1 MTSQAS
7 RTAHDG
13 SELRRAPITRPLYH
27 TAHGSTH
34 RRHVN
39 HVLTASMT
47 PYYDGLLS
55 IESYPD
61 EPFIA
66 PHAGP
71 SVERI
76 CALCEELAATT
87 SESEAL
93 QLVSARIAEMMG
105 GARVTILVAQDST
118 AQHDSLRGETLASL
132 SAYGQGADG
141 IDVPLVS
148 GGTRL
153 GLLRIVPHMAEAW
166 PAYDAQLLRLIGVV
180 LAQTL
185 DRHRLRGAL
194 GQHGADVAS
203 SHERWEAF
211 LGRVAHEVKT
221 PLTGISGHAQLV
233 RRYVRTARNAATGKL
248 TLEAAARVVD
258 ACERHLPP
266 LERQVAHIE
275 RLMRSMLD
283 MAQIEHGPL
292 SLALER
298 CDFVALLRRAVRDVD
313 AFENCQLALTVPD
326 RLWLR
331 CDARRIEQTL
341 YDVLH
346 YAIRVGGYGNTLSVG
361 VAVHRL
367 NGERYVMATI
377 GNRSESSEGESDDC
391 AILSRRE
398 LRMLRDH
405 VVPGV
410 DQVPGAPALSLALSA
425 TMSREHDGNLYH
437 VPYSSRGGIFVL
449 ALPVSGPRTT

>member
-1 MTSQAS
+1 MTSQAP

-13 SELRRAPITRPLYH
+13 CELRRAPITRPLYH

-39 HVLTASMT
+39 HALTASIP
-47 PYYDGLLS
+47 PYYDGMLS

-61 EPFIA
+61 EPAILQHTA
-66 PHAGP
+66 L

-76 CALCEELAATT
+76 SALCEEIAATT

-93 QLVSARIAEMMG
+93 QLVSTRVAEMMG
-105 GARVTILVAQDST
+105 GAKVRILVDQDST
-118 AQHDSLRGETLASL
+118 AQLDSLSSETLASL

-153 GLLRIVPHMAEAW
+153 GLLRIVTHVAEASS
-166 PAYDAQLLRLIGVV
+166 AYDSQALRLIGVV

-194 GQHGADVAS
+194 GQRGADAAS
-203 SHERWEAF
+203 SHERWETF

-221 PLTGISGHAQLV
+221 PLTGIFGHAQLV
-233 RRYVRTARNAATGKL
+233 RRYVRTARDAATGKL
-248 TLEAAARVVD
+248 ALEAAARVVD

-275 RLMRSMLD
+275 RLMRGMLD
-283 MAQIEHGPL
+283 LAQIEHGPL
-292 SLALER
+292 PLALER

-331 CDARRIEQTL
+331 CDSRRIEQTL

-346 YAIRVGGYGNTLSVG
+346 YAIRVGGYGSTLGVG

-377 GNRSESSEGESDDC
+377 GNRSEPSEGDEC

-405 VVPGV
+405 VVAGV
-410 DQVPGAPALSLALSA
+410 DQVPGSPALSLALSA
-425 TMSREHDGNLYH
+425 MVSREHGGNLYH
-437 VPYSSRGGIFVL
+437 VPYRSRGGIFVL
-449 ALPVSGPRTT
+449 ALPVSGPRAT